1 MRHLLDSLWQEA
13 TVWFVS
19 QVLLISFSYEQSHFG
34 VERRRQRQGAALQ
47 KKTRWA
53 TDSQMHSGFMEVTF
67 FFQCHWHHLC
77 VTPVQP
83 LQYDASQPVLHCRQR
98 MLEQPGSNHANLLR
112 ARLPEAQ
119 GKFFAQVQSHLR
131 HESGK
136 CWHCNRTVT
145 KSPFSNSSIHAIKE
159 KATPTIPT
167 MCIVSLSRS
176 RSTEMM

>member
-1 MRHLLDSLWQEA
+1 MSRATSAWREEDSAKEPPC
-13 TVWFVS
+13 
-19 QVLLISFSYEQSHFG
+19 
-34 VERRRQRQGAALQ
+34 RRRQDEPLIHKCTQDSW
-47 KKTRWA
+47 RWL
-53 TDSQMHSGFMEVTF
+53 F